1 MSSNTSAVEIARRP
15 YEKHGSNIFDLHVF
29 KQCSQFPMVPQSIQE
44 LIFSDLTFEQCL
56 DKVANRIVH
65 QYHESEAATVVIDED
80 QIEINE
86 QIIALMQYRF
96 DRSVAEIHEIV
107 GDLCQYKVEVGEYD
121 RQCPLL
127 TGTYGV
133 ATYS

>member
-1 MSSNTSAVEIARRP
+1 MTSNVEAVKIANKP
-15 YEKHGSNIFDLHVF
+15 YEQYGPNVIDMRAFQ
-29 KQCSQFPMVPQSIQE
+29 QCIQYPLVPKSIQE
-44 LIFSDLTFEQCL
+44 LIFSNLTFEQCL

-65 QYHESEAATVVIDED
+65 QYHESEAATMVIDED

-86 QIIALMQYRF
+86 QMIQMMQYRF
-96 DRSVAEIHEIV
+96 DRSTNEIQEII

-121 RQCPLL
+121 RACPLL
-127 TGTYGV
+127 TGTYGT